1 MRTIRNM
8 ETVTRFWRQAIEDR
22 LPLLVAAA
30 VVVGIAIGMD
40 EDARR
45 FVNGIGGLLWM
56 IGAFLIIT
64 RSIAA
69 GVTWRQVGLVLA
81 VILVL
86 SYLIRPTDPIWAAI
100 GLGWGGVVAGY
111 AGGTA
116 GSRLGAMLG
125 ALWLPAHLLMAVVR
139 AGIRELRDQPAS
151 LRSDPPPTAVVV
163 PLAMV
168 LAAWLFAVLAA
179 EWRTG
184 REDGRLL
191 VARSPTRSRH

>member
-1 MRTIRNM
+1 MDTAKRL
-8 ETVTRFWRQAIEDR
+8 WRQAIEDR
-22 LPLLVAAA
+22 LPVLVVAA

-56 IGAFLIIT
+56 AGAFLIIT

-69 GVTWRQVGLVLA
+69 GVTWRQIGLVLA

-100 GLGWGGVVAGY
+100 GFGWGGVVVGY
-111 AGGTA
+111 AGGA
-116 GSRLGAMLG
+116 YGCRLGAMLG
-125 ALWLPAHLLMAVVR
+125 GLWIPAHLFLAVVR
-139 AGIRELRDQPAS
+139 VGVRELRDQPAS

-163 PLAMV
+163 PLVMV
-168 LAAWLFAVLAA
+168 LAAWLFAALAA
-179 EWRTG
+179 EWRAG

-191 VARSPTRSRH
+191 VPRSPMRSRQ

>member
-1 MRTIRNM
+1 
-8 ETVTRFWRQAIEDR
+8 V
-22 LPLLVAAA
+22 LVVAA

-56 IGAFLIIT
+56 AGAFLIIT

-69 GVTWRQVGLVLA
+69 GVTWRQIGLVLA

-100 GLGWGGVVAGY
+100 GFGWGGVVVGY
-111 AGGTA
+111 AGGA
-116 GSRLGAMLG
+116 YGSRLGAMLG
-125 ALWLPAHLLMAVVR
+125 ALWLPAHLFMAVVR
-139 AGIRELRDQPAS
+139 VGVRELRDQPAS

-163 PLAMV
+163 PLVMV
-168 LAAWLFAVLAA
+168 LAAWLFAALAA
-179 EWRTG
+179 EWRAG

-191 VARSPTRSRH
+191 VPRSPMRSRQ